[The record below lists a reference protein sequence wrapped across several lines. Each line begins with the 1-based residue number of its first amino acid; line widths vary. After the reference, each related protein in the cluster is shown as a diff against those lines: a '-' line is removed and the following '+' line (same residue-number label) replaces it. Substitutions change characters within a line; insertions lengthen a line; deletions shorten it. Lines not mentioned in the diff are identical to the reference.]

1 MNKKTL
7 ITFVHFN
14 HETNQVFTENLNFF
28 QKIGVIENENYHFNF
43 VINSETGIENIIPRK
58 NVSAIQGHNKG
69 YDFGAYKQSLD
80 SVNINDFNYF
90 IFIND
95 TCRGPFIPDYV
106 PSETT
111 WVEMFLT
118 KLDEKIKMVGPTWF
132 TARRHR
138 FLQRKLRITKGQNT
152 HIQSYCFG
160 VDKVALN
167 LLLKNNKF
175 DSENKEKIQVIGEH
189 EIGCSRLLIENGY
202 EIKAFQ
208 MSKYD
213 IAKHED
219 INKPGEYFGTT
230 INPFEIMFIK
240 TNRIYDQIVNNYT
253 NWFMQK

>member
-14 HETNQVFTENLNFF
+14 RGDKNFNENLNFF
-28 QKIGVIENENYHFNF
+28 QKVGVIENENYHFNF

-106 PSETT
+106 PSSLT
-111 WVEMFLT
+111 WVDMFL
-118 KLDEKIKMVGPTWF
+118 DKIDDKVKMVGATWWTNTNGNAWTKKHF
-132 TARRHR
+132 IKTA
-138 FLQRKLRITKGQNT
+138 K

-175 DSENKEKIQVIGEH
+175 DTENKNKNKIIGEH

-202 EIKAFQ
+202 KLNPFQ

-213 IAKHED
+213 SAEHHD
-219 INKPGEYFGTT
+219 INKPSKYFGTT
-230 INPFEIMFIK
+230 INPLEIMFIK
-240 TNRIYDQIVNNYT
+240 TNRINDQIVKNYT
-253 NWFMQK
+253 KWFMQK

>member
-7 ITFVHFN
+7 ITFVHFDGGN
-14 HETNQVFTENLNFF
+14 KIPNENLNFF
-28 QKIGVIENENYHFNF
+28 QKVGVIENENYHFNF
-43 VINSETGIENIIPRK
+43 VVNSETEIENIIPRK

-95 TCRGPFIPDYV
+95 TCRGPFIPDYI
-106 PSETT
+106 PSEIT
-111 WVEMFLT
+111 WVEMFLN
-118 KLDEKIKMVGPTWF
+118 KIDDKVKMVGPTWF
-132 TARRHR
+132 PLDRH
-138 FLQRKLRITKGQNT
+138 T

-175 DSENKEKIQVIGEH
+175 NSENKEKTQVIFEH
-189 EIGCSRLLIENGY
+189 EVGCSRLLIETGY
-202 EIKAFQ
+202 EIKPFQ
-208 MSKYD
+208 MSKYCND
-213 IAKHED
+213 QNCD
-219 INKPGEYFGTT
+219 INYPNNYFGTT

-240 TNRIYDQIVNNYT
+240 TNRIYDQIVENYT

>member
-7 ITFVHFN
+7 ITFVHYDRGDKKILYR
-14 HETNQVFTENLNFF
+14 ENLNFF
-28 QKIGVIENENYHFNF
+28 QKNGVIENENYHYNF

-95 TCRGPFIPDYV
+95 SCRGPFIPDYV
-106 PSETT
+106 PSSLT
-111 WVEMFLT
+111 WVDMFVN
-118 KLDEKIKMVGPTWF
+118 KLDDEVKMVGPTWWEV
-132 TARRHR
+132 RKKNRYLEKR
-138 FLQRKLRITKGQNT
+138 FGRGQGT

-175 DSENKEKIQVIGEH
+175 DTENKKRNKIIGEH

-202 EIKAFQ
+202 KLNPFQ

-219 INKPGEYFGTT
+219 INKPGKYFGTT

-240 TNRIYDQIVNNYT
+240 TNRIYDQIVKNYT